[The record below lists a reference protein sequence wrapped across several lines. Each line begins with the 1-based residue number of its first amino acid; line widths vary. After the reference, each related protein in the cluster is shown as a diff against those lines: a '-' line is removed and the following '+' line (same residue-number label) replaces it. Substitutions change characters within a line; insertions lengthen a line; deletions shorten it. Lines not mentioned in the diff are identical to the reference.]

1 MMECFPWLHNNSHVK
16 VRVLPSGREFQ
27 ATVNE
32 PVLSAALRQH
42 LNLPHSCKGG
52 SCGTCR
58 VKLVSGRIAYPYGR
72 PRGIS
77 AEEEA
82 DGHALICQARALED
96 LVIGIRE
103 IHHVTDVEIKSLP
116 SRIEKMCALAPDVM
130 GLWLRLPAI
139 ESFTWQ
145 CGQYV
150 DVMLPGERRR
160 SFSLANPP
168 HDSAL
173 LELHVRRAPGGEFS
187 EQVFTMLKE
196 GSLLR
201 IEGPLGQFVYRPG
214 ARPLLLI
221 GGGTGYAPLKA
232 MIRQVLETEASREVT
247 LFWGARTKTD
257 LYEDNWV
264 RDLAAK
270 HTRFRYMAAL
280 SEEQAGERYESGLIH
295 EAVIRRVAGLAGF
308 DIYAAGP
315 PALIDAVRTELP
327 PRGADPGRIYIDS
340 FDYAHS

>member
-1 MMECFPWLHNNSHVK
+1 VK

-27 ATVNE
+27 ATADE
-32 PVLSAALRQH
+32 PVLNAALRQH

-58 VKLVSGRIAYPYGR
+58 VRLVAGRIAYPYGR
-72 PRGIS
+72 PPGIS

-96 LVIGIRE
+96 LVIGIRD
-103 IHHVTDVEIKSLP
+103 IRHVTDVEIKSLP
-116 SRIEKMCALAPDVM
+116 SRIEKMRSLAPDVM
-130 GLWLRLPAI
+130 GLWLRLPAV

-145 CGQYV
+145 CGQYL

-187 EQVFTMLKE
+187 EQVFTTLKE

-232 MIRQVLETEASREVT
+232 MIRHALETEKMREVT
-247 LFWGARTKTD
+247 LFWGARTASD
-257 LYEDNWV
+257 LYEDDWL

-270 HTRFRYMAAL
+270 HARFRYTSAL
-280 SEEQAGERYESGLIH
+280 SEEEVGGQHESGLVH
-295 EAVIRRVAGLAGF
+295 EVVTRRVAGLAGF

-315 PALIDAVRTELP
+315 PAMIDRVRAALP
-327 PRGADPGRIYIDS
+327 PQGADPERIYIDS
-340 FDYAHS
+340 FDYAPV